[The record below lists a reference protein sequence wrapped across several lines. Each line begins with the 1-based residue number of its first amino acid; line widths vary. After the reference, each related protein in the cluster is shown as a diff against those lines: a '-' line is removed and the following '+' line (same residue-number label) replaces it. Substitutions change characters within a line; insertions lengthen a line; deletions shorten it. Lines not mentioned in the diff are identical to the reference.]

1 MMKVFKEALACSHGQ
16 AKALERA
23 GPNFLRALALFLI
36 LPIAVANA
44 QDEVEK
50 ARMLAESGETAEA
63 LELLE
68 DVIVDEESRATTV
81 IEARYMRGIILLGD
95 GQTAEAKSAFAELL
109 REYPELPEPYNN
121 LAAIYAAE
129 GEFETARDLLSRVLQ
144 KHPDYAVA
152 LENLGDLYAKM
163 AIDAYERAREQNPEE
178 FLTEKIEV
186 IGQLFEPR
194 SE

>member
-1 MMKVFKEALACSHGQ
+1 MMKVFKEAPACSHGH
-16 AKALERA
+16 AISHERA
-23 GPNFLRALALFLI
+23 GLNFLRALVLFLA
-36 LPIAVANA
+36 LPIGAAYA
-44 QDEVEK
+44 QDEVER
-50 ARMLAESGETAEA
+50 ARVLAESGETAEA

-68 DVIVDEESRATTV
+68 EVIVDDESRAITV
-81 IEARYMRGIILLGD
+81 IEARYIRGIILLGD

-129 GEFETARDLLSRVLQ
+129 GDFETARDLLSRVLD

-163 AIDAYERAREQNPEE
+163 AIDAYERARERNPEE
-178 FLTEKIEV
+178 FLTQKIEV
-186 IGQLFEPR
+186 IGQLFEAP

>member
-1 MMKVFKEALACSHGQ
+1 MMKVFKEALACSHGH

-63 LELLE
+63 LALLE
-68 DVIVDEESRATTV
+68 DVIVDKESRATTV

-129 GEFETARDLLSRVLQ
+129 GEFEKARDLLSRVLE